1 MNTDWKIANDL
12 QRNPNMT
19 VIDRL
24 DAEDD
29 WRKAHRKVLYKE
41 VVCLIKR
48 CSVDLLS
55 FQDVSSSLHLHQKL
69 YRGLQI
75 IPLDQIRG
83 SVGRFSDFDS
93 AFMPRKD
100 HMRERWEGV
109 DQAMMQGKTPP
120 IDVYQVG
127 EIYFVVDGNHRVSV
141 ARQRGYET
149 IEAYVTEFQTPFKP
163 SAEAGIDE
171 ILIKSEQTAFLEK
184 VGESNIEACQFHG
197 VHLLPAVMRIYRSR
211 LKRTASRSRYCTESH
226 HTPLSKPFPSGV
238 RKSMIQPLKRSG
250 KTILQSQFPDRT
262 EADLFIWSWQ
272 NNQAIDGAGS

>member
-1 MNTDWKIANDL
+1 
-12 QRNPNMT
+12 MT

-69 YRGLQI
+69 YRGMQI
-75 IPLDQIRG
+75 IPLDHIRG

-100 HMRERWEGV
+100 HMRERWQGV

-141 ARQRGYET
+141 SRQRGYKT
-149 IEAYVTEFQTPFKP
+149 IEAYVTEFQTPVKP
-163 SAEAGIDE
+163 SADAGIDE
-171 ILIKSEQTAFLEK
+171 ILIQSEQAAFQEK
-184 VGESNIEACQFHG
+184 VGESNIEAAVSMVFTCSGCYEDVSEQVETYRQQKQILQEKPSYTFEQAFPDWREE
-197 VHLLPAVMRIYRSR
+197 VYDPAVEAIREND
-211 LKRTASRSRYCTESH
+211 L
-226 HTPLSKPFPSGV
+226 V
-238 RKSMIQPLKRSG
+238 
-250 KTILQSQFPDRT
+250 SQFPDRT

-272 NNQAIDGAGS
+272 NNQEIEALEADDDETSAAE